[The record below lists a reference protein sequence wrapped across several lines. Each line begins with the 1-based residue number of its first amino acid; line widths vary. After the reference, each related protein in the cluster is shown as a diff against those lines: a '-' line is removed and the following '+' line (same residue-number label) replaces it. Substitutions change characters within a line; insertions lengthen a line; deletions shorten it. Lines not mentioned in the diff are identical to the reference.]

1 MHKDVAKEVS
11 YSSIYHII
19 NNYNL
24 YKDVDLIDVRDTD
37 SFNNSHL
44 IGSRNVLYN
53 ELEDIE
59 YDSNVRVIVYSYN
72 RNKSIAVCRK
82 LRRMGIDADYI
93 PGINNYPYDLV

>member
-1 MHKDVAKEVS
+1 MKRFFILLFIFICIGCTKRIVS
-11 YSSIYHII
+11 VH
-19 NNYNL
+19 
-24 YKDVDLIDVRDTD
+24 KDVDLIDVRDTD

-59 YDSNVRVIVYSYN
+59 YNSNVRVIVYSYN